1 MNQGIWER
9 TRTPV
14 LPASR
19 ARIYL
24 AIGVRPVQ
32 QELTSR
38 WESVHDRFL
47 NSTKSKFP
55 GIPNLEIYY
64 MEFGKFDVNGK
75 LILVLIEKIIQ
86 RLSGRL
92 PVFICSLLPSAWSPS
107 SSLRTINCTIYL
119 VCELLLLTK
128 EDSIKGYKMS
138 KGVISFSSLDYLHKG
153 VQDTAQRQIDE
164 FDTQIQSHFDWLAS
178 YDTSNKSESMVYVQS
193 NVFLLQNGL
202 FLLSMPSFLHS
213 VDF

>member
-1 MNQGIWER
+1 
-9 TRTPV
+9 
-14 LPASR
+14 
-19 ARIYL
+19 
-24 AIGVRPVQ
+24 
-32 QELTSR
+32 
-38 WESVHDRFL
+38 
-47 NSTKSKFP
+47 
-55 GIPNLEIYY
+55 

-75 LILVLIEKIIQ
+75 LILMIEKIIQ

-107 SSLRTINCTIYL
+107 SGLRTINCTIYL
-119 VCELLLLTK
+119 VCEILLLTK

-213 VDF
+213 VNF